1 MQHNLRL
8 AECRISVIV
17 PCYNYAEF
25 VGDALRSVL
34 SQDHPSFELIVVD
47 DGSTDDS
54 AAVIQRVIDNA
65 RDSSKALRTVFVRQA
80 NQGVSAALNAGLA
93 VAQGEFIASFDA
105 DDVMVAGRLR
115 LQADYLAAHPE
126 VGCVGGI
133 AQRIDDQGALL
144 PKKAKNRQVK
154 RYDFAQVLAN
164 CIVVGGNLAM
174 YRREA
179 IDRVGGYDSS
189 IKVQDFQITHKIAY
203 AGYFIDVLPDIVTLY
218 RKHAGGLS
226 RNYEAEYRYSM
237 QVIEA
242 YKDHPSFESGK
253 ARLLIKILGPAA
265 ILNKRLAWSLL
276 TQVPVRQWNRQYFKR
291 VRHFFFKW
299 QRAKSRHDVSC

>member
-1 MQHNLRL
+1 MQHHMRP
-8 AECRISVIV
+8 AGCRISVIV
-17 PCYNYAEF
+17 PCYNYAAF

-54 AAVIQRVIDNA
+54 AAVIQCALDEA

-80 NQGVSAALNAGLA
+80 NQGVSAALNAGLE

-105 DDVMVAGRLR
+105 DDIMVPGRLR

-133 AQRIDDQGALL
+133 AQRIDDRGALL
-144 PKKAKNRQVK
+144 PKKIKNRQVN

-179 IDRVGGYDSS
+179 IDRAGGYDPS

-203 AGYFIDVLPDIVTLY
+203 AGYFVDVLPDLVTLY

-242 YKDHPSFESGK
+242 YQTHPAYESGR
-253 ARLLIKILGPAA
+253 ARLLIKILRPAV
-265 ILNKRLAWSLL
+265 ICNKRFAWSLIR
-276 TQVPVRQWNRQYFKR
+276 QVPVKQWNWQYFKR
-291 VRHFFFKW
+291 VRHFMFKW
-299 QRAKSRHDVSC
+299 HGVKSRHDANC

>member
-1 MQHNLRL
+1 MQHHLRP

-17 PCYNYAEF
+17 PCYNYAAF

-54 AAVIQRVIDNA
+54 AEVIQRVLDEA
-65 RDSSKALRTVFVRQA
+65 CGSSKALRTVFIRQA

-93 VAQGEFIASFDA
+93 EAQGEFIASFDA
-105 DDVMVAGRLR
+105 DDVMVPGRLR

-133 AQRIDDQGALL
+133 AQRIDEQGALL

-154 RYDFAQVLAN
+154 RYDFAQVLAG
-164 CIVVGGNLAM
+164 CVVVGGNLAM

-179 IDRVGGYDSS
+179 MDRVGGYDPS

-203 AGYFIDVLPDIVTLY
+203 AGYFIDVLPEIVTLY

-226 RNYEAEYRYSM
+226 RNYQAEYRYSM

-242 YKDHPSFESGK
+242 YKNHPSFETGK

-265 ILNKRLAWSLL
+265 IFNKRLAWTLL
-276 TQVPVRQWNRQYFKR
+276 KQVPMRQWNRQYFKR
-291 VRHFFFKW
+291 VRHFLFKW
-299 QRAKSRHDVSC
+299 GRVESRHDAGC